1 MSEDPMFKLENIGV
15 ASVNSNETTSN
26 VVVEGKNIE
35 NFSATNNKSGVVREK
50 EKRNI
55 KQIIMD
61 NIITIIVGIII
72 IVSAALI
79 LGLIGI

>member
-50 EKRNI
+50 KRETLN
-55 KQIIMD
+55 KLLW
-61 NIITIIVGIII
+61 ITLLQSL
-72 IVSAALI
+72 SA
-79 LGLIGI
+79 